1 MRVVGGHDDQR
12 FVQVHLVERGG
23 DGLVQVVG
31 LADLAASVG
40 VVVLLVDRGALDLQ
54 EEAVALAVRVGLEQV
69 DGLARHVGQ
78 GGGVAVGVLV
88 AEPVGVGGALD
99 RVLVLGRV
107 LLGGHARRELG
118 LQVAVGHQGQHR
130 LAVILQGVERVDV
143 LLHGFIAHRLGLIP
157 HGHAGVL
164 AALHGLVQILGAAA
178 DRHVGAGVEH
188 LLGDRADAA
197 VLLELGD
204 LALVGGVVAGAVG
217 LALRSI
223 AGAQRG
229 MRHLGCRGGVLD
241 FGGGHIAGGLAG
253 GLGQLGQ
260 VHLRGA
266 VDIHVQRV
274 VVGLGTGGP
283 CGAGGR
289 GVGHRGD
296 GRLALVLD
304 AVAERERG
312 VLAGANGGVAV
323 SGRLSDTV
331 EAIERAVRAMQ
342 VVAGDGDFGI
352 AHAIADEQDDVLGL
366 GVADGDVL
374 DALRG
379 TMRRQVGGGLAVGR
393 VGHAADAG
401 ERGGGDE
408 RRHGSLQHVML
419 VHFMPL
425 FVGFTTRPAAFPT
438 GYDRPRD
445 SGHVRLPDPS
455 GFSTTHDRTPNR
467 RPADGIATQW

>member
-1 MRVVGGHDDQR
+1 MRVIGGHDDQR

-118 LQVAVGHQGQHR
+118 LQVAVRHQGEDR
-130 LAVILQGVERVDV
+130 LAGVLQRVERVDV
-143 LLHGFIAHRLGLIP
+143 LLDGLVAHGLRLIP
-157 HGHAGVL
+157 NGHALVL

-241 FGGGHIAGGLAG
+241 FGGGHVAGGLAG

-283 CGAGGR
+283 CGTGGR
-289 GVGHRGD
+289 GVGDRGHR
-296 GRLALVLD
+296 RIVLILN
-304 AVAERERG
+304 ARAERERG

-374 DALRG
+374 DALRAAVHG
-379 TMRRQVGGGLAVGR
+379 QVGGLLAVGR
-393 VGHAADAG
+393 VGHAAGAG

-419 VHFMPL
+419 VHFCLFSLASQRGRPRSPWVTATLGIPVMPV
-425 FVGFTTRPAAFPT
+425 FPALRFPT
-438 GYDRPRD
+438 THARP
-445 SGHVRLPDPS
+445 
-455 GFSTTHDRTPNR
+455 PNR